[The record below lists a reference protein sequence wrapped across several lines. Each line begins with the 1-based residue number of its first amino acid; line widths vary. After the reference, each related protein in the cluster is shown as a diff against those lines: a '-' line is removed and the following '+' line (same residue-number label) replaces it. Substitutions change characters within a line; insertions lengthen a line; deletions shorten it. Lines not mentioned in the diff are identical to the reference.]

1 MTATLTVIDISID
14 RQRQETDS
22 ETTIFSALRFEN
34 GVAVDRFC
42 ECVNSAVL
50 SDDPSDFSGNTDDQ
64 IRNTGT
70 IMEDAYWQLIEFCYE
85 SIIVSSHGNSDVRA
99 LKRICQEYSLPAP
112 HQHIIDLDAIFR
124 LRFHEGY
131 SSRIAENQL
140 DITTAET
147 GDWRDLDIAG
157 KAYLELLKDGM

>member
-1 MTATLTVIDISID
+1 MSKGNDFTVVDITID
-14 RQRQETDS
+14 RQGTDS

-50 SDDPSDFSGNTDDQ
+50 SDDPSDFSGNTDEQ

-70 IMEDAYWQLIEFCYE
+70 IMEDAYWQLIEFCDVSE
-85 SIIVSSHGNSDVRA
+85 IVSSHSNSDVRA
-99 LKRICQEYSLPAP
+99 LKRICQEYSLPVP
-112 HQHIIDLDAIFR
+112 HQHITNLDAIFR

-140 DITTAET
+140 DITTVET

>member
-1 MTATLTVIDISID
+1 
-14 RQRQETDS
+14 
-22 ETTIFSALRFEN
+22 
-34 GVAVDRFC
+34 
-42 ECVNSAVL
+42 
-50 SDDPSDFSGNTDDQ
+50 
-64 IRNTGT
+64 
-70 IMEDAYWQLIEFCYE
+70 MEDVYWQLIEFCYE
-85 SIIVSSHGNSDVRA
+85 SIIVSSHSNSDVRA
-99 LKRICQEYSLPAP
+99 LKRICQEYSLPVP

-157 KAYLELLKDGM
+157 KAYLVLLKDADLLRPDASLH